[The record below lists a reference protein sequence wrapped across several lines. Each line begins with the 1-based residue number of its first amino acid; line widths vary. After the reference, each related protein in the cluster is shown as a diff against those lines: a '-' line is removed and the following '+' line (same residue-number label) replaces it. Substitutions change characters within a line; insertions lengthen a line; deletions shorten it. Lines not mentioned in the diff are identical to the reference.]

1 VDRALRELGE
11 TGLPRSAVVAVVRG
25 ELSAIREA
33 YAGER
38 DNVHPPA
45 GSADPMERIRAAVER
60 VRRSRLGEVI
70 NGTGIIVHT
79 NFGRSPL
86 AREAAGAVARVAENY
101 SNLEYDLAAGERGGR
116 AAYVERLLALLCSD
130 AAECAATIVNNCA
143 AALLLTLH
151 HLTKARP
158 GRNEVVVSRGALEQ
172 IGGGFRIP
180 EVLEASGARLREVGT
195 TNRTSLE
202 DYARA
207 MTPAVAMILKVHRSN
222 FYMDGFVS
230 SPSTAELAGLARE
243 HGVPLVEDLGSGAV
257 FDTTTLGGEEREPT
271 PREALAAGADLVTFS
286 GDKLLGGPQ
295 AGIVAGR
302 PELVAALKR
311 DPMFRAL
318 RCDKLVLA
326 GLEATAEL
334 HLSGRTE
341 EIPIFAMMR
350 VSVEELE
357 ARAHVMAARLAGV
370 EVGRGEA
377 QVGGGTLPRTKIA
390 SVTLDV
396 RPVGVSSDELAR
408 RLRLRE
414 PAVVGYISA
423 DQFRLD
429 LRTIFPAQDA
439 RVVEAI
445 EEALRPNS

>member
-1 VDRALRELGE
+1 
-11 TGLPRSAVVAVVRG
+11 VAVIRT
-25 ELSAIREA
+25 ELAAIREA
-33 YAGER
+33 DAGER
-38 DNVHPPA
+38 DNVQPPA
-45 GSADPMERIRAAVER
+45 GAVDPMARIREAVER
-60 VRRSRLGEVI
+60 VRRSRLREMI

-86 AREAAGAVARVAENY
+86 AREAAGAVGRVAENY
-101 SNLEYDLAAGERGGR
+101 SNLEYDLEAGERGGR

-130 AAECAATIVNNCA
+130 AAECAATVVNNCA

-151 HLTKARP
+151 HFTKARP
-158 GRNEVVVSRGALEQ
+158 GRNEVVVSRGELVQ

-207 MTPAVAMILKVHRSN
+207 MTPGVAMILKVHRSN

-230 SPSTAELAGLARE
+230 SPSTAELAGLARA
-243 HGVPLVEDLGSGAV
+243 HGVPLVAAGARGAR
-257 FDTTTLGGEEREPT
+257 FDKTTKGGDEREPT
-271 PREALAAGADLVTFS
+271 PREALGAGSDLVTFS

-311 DPMFRAL
+311 NPVFRAL

-334 HLSGRTE
+334 HLAGRAE

-350 VSVEELE
+350 VTVEELE
-357 ARAHVMAARLAGV
+357 ARGRAMEAALAGV
-370 EVGRGEA
+370 GAMVSVGRGEA
-377 QVGGGTLPRTKIA
+377 QVGGGTLPRTKLA

-396 RPVGVSSDELAR
+396 RPADISPDELAR

-423 DQFRLD
+423 DRFRLD
-429 LRTIFPAQDA
+429 LRTIFPGQD
-439 RVVEAI
+439 RQVVEAI
-445 EEALRPNS
+445 EEALRPIS